1 MSITL
6 FQGGDYSKN
15 IYYQRDWAKALP
27 SMPAGWMETG
37 QHVAGLAL
45 PFIGIL
51 YQPAGRIIS
60 YTSTTLNSLSS
71 LYCLY
76 SAKAFSKQHVWNLV
90 KNGAELIGTVAGLR
104 IGLGLHT
111 IMNLGE
117 NLLSFRNFKTLTWR
131 QVGEK
136 MVPVISNGLYLA
148 TLYNFS
154 KKVSYAV
161 MGVSLL
167 FQVGLNAYKARQSAR
182 AMKTWRDIKV
192 LDMAAH
198 AALSL
203 IFLSKASACFQQF
216 IKIHQAAQ
224 KSYVPVRPA
233 SKHDKTHGG
242 ITDKG
247 KKLAQTTHS
256 AALEDISNRY
266 DKDASTEKHTHETGK
281 VMAEKLG
288 LDPSQ
293 VIQDPNVMKIHQ
305 AAEKSFILMRPASKH
320 DKTHGGIT
328 AKGKKLAQT
337 ILPAALEDISKRY
350 GKDGII
356 IITSTEKHN
365 YETGKVMAEKLG
377 LDPSQVIQDPNMVER
392 TKTGWLLIG
401 DKKVRRVHPD
411 YIHFNQELSEAE
423 QWVTAP
429 ASKDPRSES
438 QAASAARLSGAVL
451 AHLEKAENNK
461 MSVFVCGSTIIED
474 YVRSLRKSDTALQ
487 KLLKSCPPLL
497 KDIDKRSLKD
507 GDMVIVTMVP
517 NENGDLKAQIAFLAW
532 RKFAN

>member
-1 MSITL
+1 MSIKFL
-6 FQGGDYSKN
+6 QESDYLKN

-37 QHVAGLAL
+37 QHVAGLTL
-45 PFIGIL
+45 PFVGIL
-51 YQPAGRIIS
+51 YQPAGHIIS

-71 LYCLY
+71 LYRLY

-90 KNGAELIGTVAGLR
+90 KNGAELAGTVAGLR

-111 IMNLGE
+111 VMNLGE
-117 NLLSFRNFKTLTWR
+117 SLISFGNFKMLTWR

-167 FQVGLNAYKARQSAR
+167 FQVGLNAYKAQQSGR

-192 LDMAAH
+192 LDMAVH

-216 IKIHQAAQ
+216 IKMHQAVQ
-224 KSYVPVRPA
+224 KSLVLTRPA

-242 ITDKG
+242 ITKG
-247 KKLAQTTHS
+247 KKLAQTKKLP
-256 AALEDISNRY
+256 ALEDISKRY
-266 DKDASTEKHTHETGK
+266 DKNRMSISTSTEKPHHETGE
-281 VMAEKLG
+281 VMAEKL
-288 LDPSQ
+288 S
-293 VIQDPNVMKIHQ
+293 QDPKFMKIHIQ
-305 AAEKSFILMRPASKH
+305 TSFVLMRPASKH
-320 DKTHGGIT
+320 DKIHDGIT
-328 AKGKKLAQT
+328 NKGKKLAQT
-337 ILPAALEDISKRY
+337 TLPAALEDISKRY
-350 GKDGII
+350 GKDGLS
-356 IITSTEKHN
+356 IITSTEKHH

-377 LDPSQVIQDPNMVER
+377 LDPSQVVQDPNMVER
-392 TKTGWLLIG
+392 TKSGWLMIR

-411 YIHFNQELSEAE
+411 YIHFNKELSEAE

-429 ASKDPRSES
+429 DFKDPRSES
-438 QAASAARLSGAVL
+438 QAASAARLNGAL
-451 AHLEKAENNK
+451 LTHLEKAEKNK
-461 MSVFVCGSTIIED
+461 LSVFVCGSTIIED
-474 YVRSLRKSDTALQ
+474 YVLALRKSDTALQ
-487 KLLKSCPPLL
+487 KLLESGPPHL

-507 GDMVIVTMVP
+507 GDMVIVQMIP
-517 NENGDLKAQIAFLAW
+517 NENGDLEAQIAFLAW